1 VTDEAECDE
10 CALHMS
16 NLVSLQ
22 SKYAVLLDELE
33 EVKARPVLLGAC
45 KSCAGSQ
52 AELAEKNAK
61 ISALEKANSVST
73 GGGKCALCEGLEL
86 ELGNCKHDQ
95 MRTEEENTYLWSIL
109 GWVSCSEPQLSMM
122 MSQFKR
128 GTDTSGV
135 CFALGGKGTNLY
147 GKVGESSGLSPSDK
161 PTSTPKFTKIVP
173 PKPIEP
179 IVKNG
184 VIEEPPKAPPSKQVW
199 VPKPNH
205 LRNPLDTLPNI
216 SKEPLPK
223 NKKPTK
229 VNHNKRVSQQPPKR
243 EVRYH
248 CKHCH
253 RDGHLVE
260 FCFRRK
266 RDERREYELNN
277 RNMYR
282 PPHGV
287 HVPLVQRRIT
297 RPRGTKPQGAR
308 PQLARPRGVGGRARR
323 GQRHAQYDFGPRDR
337 GFAFPSHTPSGP
349 RFPYCGDR
357 YPQMGRGM
365 FGGFPNTFPGQ
376 MSQHWYSPQFT
387 NPSVAPFAHPMSF
400 Y

>member
-1 VTDEAECDE
+1 MTDEAECDE

-86 ELGNCKHDQ
+86 ELGNCKHDR
-95 MRTEEENTYLWSIL
+95 MRTEEENTYLRSIL

-135 CFALGGKGTNLY
+135 GFALGGKGTNLY

-282 PPHGV
+282 PPHGL